1 MRGKQHSFSL
11 SSHAFEW
18 AVPQLG
24 FISMKTNS
32 SFWANLLFVL
42 ALPLSGLAQEEG
54 GKSFPPVPD
63 ELIPRYDVYRTKK
76 SMVIDGKLDEAVWS
90 NTRPSRKF
98 VDLITGEK
106 TQYSTTVKV
115 LWDLEYLYLGY
126 EIQEPNVQAKFT
138 QRDSPIWQ
146 ENDVE
151 FFIAGRD
158 AYYELEINAR
168 GTLYEGLF
176 VWQDVYETAGF
187 STIPELDVRR
197 EEVRRQKFNGVGLRN
212 HPRGLRWAFLA
223 WDLPNLKSAV
233 SVQGTLNDPSDT
245 DQGWSVELA
254 IPWSA
259 LKILDR
265 SIPRKWPPRDGDV
278 WRVDVSRFNQQK
290 AEGEPVDS
298 GGWAWSHHGI
308 WDSHIPEC
316 FTYLILKDEIVG
328 EAKP

>member
-1 MRGKQHSFSL
+1 
-11 SSHAFEW
+11 
-18 AVPQLG
+18 
-24 FISMKTNS
+24 MKINL
-32 SFWANLLFVL
+32 SFWATLLFVL
-42 ALPLSGLAQEEG
+42 VLPFSGPAQEKEE
-54 GKSFPPVPD
+54 KRFPPVPD
-63 ELIPRYDVYRTKK
+63 ESIPRYDVYRTKT
-76 SMVIDGKLDEAVWS
+76 SIVIDGKLEEEVWS
-90 NTRPSRKF
+90 KTRPSRRF
-98 VDLITGEK
+98 VDLITGQK
-106 TQYSTTVKV
+106 TRYSTTVKV
-115 LWDLEYLYLGY
+115 LWDPEYLYLGY
-126 EIQEPNVQAKFT
+126 EIQEPNVQAMFIE
-138 QRDSPIWQ
+138 RDSPIWQ

-151 FFIAGRD
+151 FFIAGKD

-187 STIPELDVRR
+187 SKIPELNVGR
-197 EEVRRQKFNGVGLRN
+197 EGVRRQKFNGVGLKD

-233 SVQGTLNDPSDT
+233 SVQGTLNDPSDK

-265 SIPRKWPPRDGDV
+265 SKPRKWPPKGGDV

-298 GGWAWSHHGI
+298 GGWAWTHHGI

-316 FTYLILKDEIVG
+316 FTYLILKDEIAG
-328 EAKP
+328 EEKLKASD